1 MYSLRAQFISK
12 QSAAII
18 TLSPPPSAV
27 TGFWL
32 LSAGIISG
40 MCHSLF
46 TGASSDNIC
55 GYKNNTLHQM
65 LLNRSTLKE
74 EPRCTFRPQ
83 IKHLAWERYIF
94 YHQQRT
100 HEKHQWC
107 HLNIIEHQTGL
118 KYPQAGLKWHKS
130 DNSVGSYNC
139 MLIKP
144 RLSIKRLW
152 NNTSW
157 EKCFQ
162 QYNWLDLT
170 RQVWRVAD

>member
-1 MYSLRAQFISK
+1 MVLLARVLFWTYCYFSLALYKKAKYYHFSQQLVVKYFIQEQNANESRVVISVTLQSRLWDKTCNLESTAQNCTCILFSYTKRENMYSLRAQFISK

-74 EPRCTFRPQ
+74 EPRCTF
-83 IKHLAWERYIF
+83 
-94 YHQQRT
+94 
-100 HEKHQWC
+100 
-107 HLNIIEHQTGL
+107 
-118 KYPQAGLKWHKS
+118 
-130 DNSVGSYNC
+130 
-139 MLIKP
+139 
-144 RLSIKRLW
+144 
-152 NNTSW
+152 
-157 EKCFQ
+157 
-162 QYNWLDLT
+162 
-170 RQVWRVAD
+170 

>member
-1 MYSLRAQFISK
+1 MIFVTLQSFEINLQPQNCQQSTALNCTCILSSYTEHVNMYSLRAQFISK

-18 TLSPPPSAV
+18 TLPPPPSAV

-83 IKHLAWERYIF
+83 IKHLA
-94 YHQQRT
+94 
-100 HEKHQWC
+100 
-107 HLNIIEHQTGL
+107 
-118 KYPQAGLKWHKS
+118 
-130 DNSVGSYNC
+130 
-139 MLIKP
+139 
-144 RLSIKRLW
+144 
-152 NNTSW
+152 
-157 EKCFQ
+157 
-162 QYNWLDLT
+162 
-170 RQVWRVAD
+170 

>member
-12 QSAAII
+12 QSAVII

-65 LLNRSTLKE
+65 LLNWSTLKE
-74 EPRCTFRPQ
+74 ELRCTFRSQ
-83 IKHLAWERYIF
+83 IKHLAWERNLFF
-94 YHQQRT
+94 YHQLWT
-100 HEKHQWC
+100 HEKHLWC
-107 HLNIIEHQTGL
+107 HLNKIEHQTGL
-118 KYPQAGLKWHKS
+118 KYHQTGLKCHES
-130 DNSVGSYNC
+130 VISVGSYITLC
-139 MLIKP
+139 
-144 RLSIKRLW
+144 
-152 NNTSW
+152 
-157 EKCFQ
+157 
-162 QYNWLDLT
+162 WLNMTFL
-170 RQVWRVAD
+170 

>member
-1 MYSLRAQFISK
+1 MHGASGSCTLLNILLSYFSLARYKKAKYSHFSQQLVVKYFIQGQNANDSRVVISVTLQSFEIKPATLSQQLRTVPASYLHMPNVQTYSLRAQFISK

-46 TGASSDNIC
+46 TGASSDNVC

-83 IKHLAWERYIF
+83 IKHLA
-94 YHQQRT
+94 
-100 HEKHQWC
+100 
-107 HLNIIEHQTGL
+107 
-118 KYPQAGLKWHKS
+118 
-130 DNSVGSYNC
+130 
-139 MLIKP
+139 
-144 RLSIKRLW
+144 
-152 NNTSW
+152 
-157 EKCFQ
+157 
-162 QYNWLDLT
+162 
-170 RQVWRVAD
+170 